1 MLLYLKLNNYT
12 IYNQEVEFS
21 MMANMHY
28 SRFPSNVASVDGVHV
43 LKTAVLLGP
52 NNTGKTNFVRAIAMM
67 KAIMLNQSPSIVPN
81 IFSGSAIVEAS
92 ISFLES
98 GKEYVLDIRYDAE
111 HKEYVYER
119 FAEIHR
125 DKYKNVRTH
134 VLLLRDIQ
142 EKSSWRMMRASYLQ

>member
-52 NNTGKTNFVRAIAMM
+52 NNTG
-67 KAIMLNQSPSIVPN
+67 
-81 IFSGSAIVEAS
+81 
-92 ISFLES
+92 
-98 GKEYVLDIRYDAE
+98 
-111 HKEYVYER
+111 
-119 FAEIHR
+119 
-125 DKYKNVRTH
+125 
-134 VLLLRDIQ
+134 
-142 EKSSWRMMRASYLQ
+142 